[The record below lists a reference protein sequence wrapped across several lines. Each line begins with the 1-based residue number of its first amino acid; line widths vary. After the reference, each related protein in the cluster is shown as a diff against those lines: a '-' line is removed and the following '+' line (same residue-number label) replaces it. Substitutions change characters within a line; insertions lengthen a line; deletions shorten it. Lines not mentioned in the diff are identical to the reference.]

1 MAKISGHTHK
11 NNLEGNAKGASIET
25 LTTTWSRFDFGIH
38 WFGSSGGVTGTMPQ
52 VHLVSDFE
60 FIGGLE
66 QGMSEVSVQWTAGTN
81 AGTIKETF
89 YGPYDIDSGSPPTAT
104 VTRDNVFPGYG
115 AIKIQDTDSPDAGLP
130 GPRYTFMLSGTEYRI
145 YVDYLP
151 GLGQKPICVIPTAST
166 GFPFPLT
173 LFMQSRASFVIRN
186 VTASGSILPSTIY
199 SKREQIMDFG
209 AAQDSLFLRI
219 FQQSKYSAVG
229 QGLPLDVLVVAPA
242 LLMEDTTEL
251 FTETSDT
258 ILR

>member
-1 MAKISGHTHK
+1 MAKVSGHTNK
-11 NNLEGNAKGASIET
+11 NNLSGNAKGASIET

-38 WFGSSGGVTGTMPQ
+38 WFGSSGGVTGANMPA

-66 QGMSEVSVQWTAGTN
+66 QGNSEISVQWTAGTIG
-81 AGTIKETF
+81 GTIKESF
-89 YGPYDIDSGSPPTAT
+89 YGPYDITTSPPTAT
-104 VTRDNVFPGYG
+104 VIRDNVDPGYG
-115 AIKIQDTDSPDAGLP
+115 AIKIQDIDSPDAGTP

-173 LFMQSRASFVIRN
+173 LFMQGRASFVIRN

-209 AAQDSLFLRI
+209 SAQDSLFLRI
-219 FQQSKYSAVG
+219 FQQSKISAVG
-229 QGLPLDVLVVAPA
+229 QGLPLDLLAVPAA
-242 LLMEDTTEL
+242 LLMEDATEL
-251 FTETSDT
+251 FQEDSST